1 MEKSQ
6 LVIHSLPTWIY
17 GILWISI
24 LFFSCAVEV
33 VAKLIDVARSE
44 TSKEG
49 TASLGWI
56 IISRAAFFMSL
67 GAAVTVAAG
76 TNMQPIILD
85 FVLGGV
91 CMNGFLT
98 TIRTVEDVKDLI
110 DIISHLR
117 SQKESYQHL
126 LEERQE
132 AHIQVLNR
140 CLGLQKVLTS
150 IHKPNLFS

>member
-6 LVIHSLPTWIY
+6 LVIYSLPMWIY

-24 LFFSCAVEV
+24 IFLSCAVEV
-33 VAKLIDVARSE
+33 LAKLIDVARIE
-44 TSKEG
+44 ISKEG

-56 IISRAAFFMSL
+56 LISRATAYIVL
-67 GAAVTVAAG
+67 GAAVMVAAE
-76 TNMQPIILD
+76 TNIQPIILD

-91 CMNGFLT
+91 CINGFLT
-98 TIRTVEDVKDLI
+98 TIRTVEDVKELI
-110 DIISHLR
+110 DSISHLR
-117 SQKESYQHL
+117 SQKETYQHL

-140 CLGLQKVLTS
+140 CLGLGKVVAS